1 MHMTT
6 SNHSSDGAA
15 GIGRRLLRLRQVE
28 DKVGLRKS
36 AIYERIKAGAFP
48 KPVKSERVNLWV
60 EAEVDAYIEQ
70 LVESQRKGEGE

>member
-1 MHMTT
+1 MHMST
-6 SNHSSDGAA
+6 SNHSSNGAA
-15 GIGRRLLRLRQVE
+15 GVGRRRISLALVE

-36 AIYERIKAGAFP
+36 AIYERIKAGSFP